1 VLGAVNRPGR
11 YPIEG
16 KRSVLDMLALAGG
29 MNPDGATPSADPQ
42 AQ

>member
-1 VLGAVNRPGR
+1 VNRPGR

-29 MNPDGATPSADPQ
+29 VNPDGGDRSA
-42 AQ
+42 